1 MGSGNA
7 QQTPPNGTPK
17 PGGGELVIAVSDNNT
32 VNPPRDN
39 SVIDFS
45 GHLRQLVQPRSI
57 NGSFILAII
66 DTGIDTTLFQQ
77 PGITNMLWQGTG
89 ILPQARNFLEGVN
102 ERTNFYDDDHV
113 KHGSAVAAVTIQ
125 SLQAEGIYPQLMVLK
140 AFDANANSSLFSVS
154 CALKYAIDH
163 NASLINTSWGYY
175 GRRDPVLRNYIQLAA
190 TKYNHPIPIIAAA
203 GNDTTTGHLPGRV
216 CSTQSNFDNTFLGE
230 LRWYYPACFAPTAT
244 NIISVTGMND
254 ISHPCYYQNFS
265 RDLITVGVINNLAA
279 NHLCCSYRPG
289 YMSDLGIMEGSSF
302 ATPVISG
309 RIISSI
315 IQNGFRTD
323 MRDYLRDIGVQHPTT
338 PGVPIFTMGG
348 QYFLY

>member
-1 MGSGNA
+1 MD
-7 QQTPPNGTPK
+7 
-17 PGGGELVIAVSDNNT
+17 E
-32 VNPPRDN
+32 
-39 SVIDFS
+39 
-45 GHLRQLVQPRSI
+45 
-57 NGSFILAII
+57 
-66 DTGIDTTLFQQ
+66 
-77 PGITNMLWQGTG
+77 G
-89 ILPQARNFLEGVN
+89 ILFC
-102 ERTNFYDDDHV
+102 
-113 KHGSAVAAVTIQ
+113 
-125 SLQAEGIYPQLMVLK
+125 
-140 AFDANANSSLFSVS
+140 SS
-154 CALKYAIDH
+154 
-163 NASLINTSWGYY
+163 
-175 GRRDPVLRNYIQLAA
+175 YIGLAA

-203 GNDTTTGHLPGRV
+203 GNDTTTGHLSGRV

-323 MRDYLRDIGVQHPTT
+323 MRDYLRGHWCTT
-338 PGVPIFTMGG
+338 SNNAWCADLYHGRPISSLLKCITNYYYSLHIISFS
-348 QYFLY
+348 